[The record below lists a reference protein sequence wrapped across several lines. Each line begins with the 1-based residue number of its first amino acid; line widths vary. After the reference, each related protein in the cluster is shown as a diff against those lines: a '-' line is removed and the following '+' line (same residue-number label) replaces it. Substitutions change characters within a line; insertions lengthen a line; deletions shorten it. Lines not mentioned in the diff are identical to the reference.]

1 LSEQVTE
8 IDHKILSDLVYKDIL
23 NNDQLAEKYY
33 FGELTVGDLV
43 ESYKKGLEDFDG
55 INDRF
60 QTPEELAAYKQS
72 IHELTSGTSKYQD
85 WKITNIVD
93 NNKESGFV
101 GYTFEPAPGQGV
113 VAFRGSEDMA
123 DPANLNDWKN
133 NGSSVYEKLTWQQR
147 EALEYINK
155 YGEKYGAI
163 SITGHSLGGNVT
175 LASAVLAKSEIR
187 DRITGVFTYN
197 APGFNKEFLD
207 TNEAAIKEMTPRIK
221 EFQNEDDLVS
231 SLLYNLT
238 TPIIIETSSVRSGG
252 FKGMLDPFTK
262 LMDAHALRHFAQEN
276 GQLKRSTS
284 QDKNFSCRFIEKLTR
299 GLQML
304 PNPLLKGFVETVF
317 AVWSGAIKPKNLII
331 AAAALAL
338 LNPVGA
344 VITVKLLVQ
353 AVVVMLAVTLV
364 ATIADIVIENVQE
377 FIDKLKAQ
385 VMTLIVKTVIDLGK
399 LYSKMA
405 AGFRNFKNQLI
416 TEVKGFF
423 SSLGDS
429 VKKWWNAGKGGYAHS
444 EIQVN
449 IARLREL
456 ADRLSRVQQRVTSVD
471 RSISAL
477 TGLVDLEDK
486 LPMLLLQYKVGYDY
500 DLMGCIQYLNRAAD
514 ELEQCERQIFAAAN
528 AF

>member
-1 LSEQVTE
+1 MAAKVTE
-8 IDHKILSDLVYKDIL
+8 IDHKILSDLVYFDIA
-23 NNDQLAEKYY
+23 NNANLADISMERP
-33 FGELTVGDLV
+33 LTVGDLIN
-43 ESYKKGLEDFDG
+43 EYKTDLEDFDG
-55 INDRF
+55 MRERF
-60 QTPEELAAYKQS
+60 RTPAEFEVYKQS
-72 IHELTSGTSKYQD
+72 MYELSSGKSKYQD
-85 WKITNIVD
+85 WKITNVVD
-93 NNKESGFV
+93 HNENSGFV
-101 GYTFEPAPGQGV
+101 GYTFEPEQGQAV
-113 VAFRGSEDMA
+113 IAFRGSEDMS

-147 EALEYINK
+147 EAVEYVNT

-175 LASAVLAKSEIR
+175 LASSVLAEQEIR
-187 DRITGVFTYN
+187 NRITGVFTYN
-197 APGFNKEFLD
+197 APGVNKEFLD
-207 TNEAAIKEMTPRIK
+207 TNEAAIKEMAPRIK

-252 FKGMLDPFTK
+252 LKGILDPFTK
-262 LMDAHALRHFAQEN
+262 LMDAHALHHFAQED
-276 GQLKRSTS
+276 GVLKRSSS

-299 GLQML
+299 GLQKL

-344 VITVKLLVQ
+344 VVTVKLLIQ

-377 FIDKLKAQ
+377 FIDKLQAQ
-385 VMTLIVKTVIDLGK
+385 VMTFIVKTTLDLGK

-405 AGFRNFKNQLI
+405 NGFRDLKNQLI
-416 TEVKGFF
+416 AEVKGFF

-429 VKKWWNAGKGGYAHS
+429 VKKWWNAGKGGYVHS
-444 EIQVN
+444 EISVN

-456 ADRLSRVQQRVTSVD
+456 ADRLSRVQQRITRVD

-486 LPMLLLQYKVGYDY
+486 LPMLLMQYKVGYDY